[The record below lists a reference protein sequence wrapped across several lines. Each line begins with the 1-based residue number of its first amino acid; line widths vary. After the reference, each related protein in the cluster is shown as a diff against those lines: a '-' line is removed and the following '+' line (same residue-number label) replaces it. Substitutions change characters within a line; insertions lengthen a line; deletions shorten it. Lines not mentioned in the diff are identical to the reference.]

1 MTIKE
6 WESMYK
12 KLAKLLVDEHI
23 TIQEHAVMI
32 KWLGSEAQDIISKEM
47 AKLMPK

>member
-6 WESMYK
+6 WESTYK

-23 TIQEHAVMI
+23 TISEHATMM
-32 KWLGSEAQDIISKEM
+32 KWLGSEAKEIVGKEM